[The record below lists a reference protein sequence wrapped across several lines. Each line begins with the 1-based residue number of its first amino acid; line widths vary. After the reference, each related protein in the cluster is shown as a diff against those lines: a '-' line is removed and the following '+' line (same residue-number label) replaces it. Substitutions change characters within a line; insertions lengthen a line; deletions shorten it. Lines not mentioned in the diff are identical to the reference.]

1 MNILGVVSLL
11 ATASHFA
18 ARQAFPCPVCRSHK
32 DEITQWKR
40 TTEEYV
46 PYELLNK
53 KFRSAQKTLDREV
66 SHVQAVS
73 NELEKSLKTDGT
85 YVASGEISKL
95 LGGVV
100 ARLQVLKRKAQESI
114 AEELQAGMVCKRRL
128 DHLKDHANTSSS
140 AVNQWRRQRL
150 DRMLVEYFLR
160 KGYYKTAT
168 KLADSSELRDLT
180 NIDVFMVSREVE
192 KSLANHESARCI
204 GWCHDNRSKLRKLG
218 STMEFNLR
226 VQEFIELVRT
236 DRRLDAVK
244 HARKYFANYDDYQLQ
259 EIQCCMGQLAFPAHA
274 YLSPYKDL
282 LDEKRWDK
290 LIETFRQENYRLFQL
305 ASQSVFTVALQAGLS
320 ALKTPQCYSANKEGR
335 NPSCPVCNEALNE
348 LAAPLPF
355 AHCSQS
361 RLVCSISGKPLN
373 EYNQPM
379 MMPNGYVYGEQ
390 ALEKMAQENNGTVIC
405 PKTKEVFPYKKIEK
419 VYVM

>member
-1 MNILGVVSLL
+1 MSDVKSLEHPTL
-11 ATASHFA
+11 
-18 ARQAFPCPVCRSHK
+18 K
-32 DEITQWKR
+32 
-40 TTEEYV
+40 V

-405 PKTKEVFPYKKIEK
+405 PKTKEIGRAHV
-419 VYVM
+419 

>member
-1 MNILGVVSLL
+1 MTDVKSLEHPTL
-11 ATASHFA
+11 
-18 ARQAFPCPVCRSHK
+18 K
-32 DEITQWKR
+32 
-40 TTEEYV
+40 V

-53 KFRSAQKTLDREV
+53 KFRSTQKTLDREV
-66 SHVQAVS
+66 SYVQAVS
-73 NELEKSLKTDGT
+73 NELEKSLKTDES
-85 YVASGEISKL
+85 YVETGEISKL

-128 DHLKDHANTSSS
+128 DHLKEHANSSPS

-150 DRMLVEYFLR
+150 DRMLVDYFLR

-192 KSLANHESARCI
+192 KSLANHETSRCI

-226 VQEFIELVRT
+226 VQEFIELVRS

-244 HARKYFANYDDYQLQ
+244 HARKYFSNYDDYQLQ

-282 LDEKRWDK
+282 LDENRWDK
-290 LIETFRQENYRLFQL
+290 LIETFRHENYRLFQL
-305 ASQSVFTVALQAGLS
+305 ASQSVFTVTLQAGLS
-320 ALKTPQCYSANKEGR
+320 ALKTPRCYSASIEGR
-335 NPSCPVCNEALNE
+335 NPNCPVCNEALNK

-361 RLVCSISGKPLN
+361 RLFCSISGKPLN
-373 EYNQPM
+373 EHNQPM
-379 MMPNGYVYGEQ
+379 MMPNGYVYGEE
-390 ALEKMAQENNGTVIC
+390 ALDKMAQENNGTVIC

>member
-1 MNILGVVSLL
+1 MSDVKSLEHPTL
-11 ATASHFA
+11 
-18 ARQAFPCPVCRSHK
+18 K
-32 DEITQWKR
+32 
-40 TTEEYV
+40 V

-73 NELEKSLKTDGT
+73 NELEKSLKTDGS
-85 YVASGEISKL
+85 YVATGEISKL

-128 DHLKDHANTSSS
+128 DHLKDHANTSPS

-192 KSLANHESARCI
+192 KSLANHETARCI

-390 ALEKMAQENNGTVIC
+390 
-405 PKTKEVFPYKKIEK
+405 Y
-419 VYVM
+419 

>member
-1 MNILGVVSLL
+1 MSDVKSLEHPTL
-11 ATASHFA
+11 
-18 ARQAFPCPVCRSHK
+18 K
-32 DEITQWKR
+32 
-40 TTEEYV
+40 V

-66 SHVQAVS
+66 SHVQTAAS
-73 NELEKSLKTDGT
+73 ELEKGLVGESTG
-85 YVASGEISKL
+85 VASGEITRL

-100 ARLQVLKRKAQESI
+100 ARLQVLKRKAEESI

-128 DHLKDHANTSSS
+128 DHLKEHGNTAPS

-150 DRMLVEYFLR
+150 DRMLIEYFLR

-168 KLADSSELRDLT
+168 KLADNSELRDLT

-192 KSLANHESARCI
+192 KSLANHETARCL

-226 VQEFIELVRT
+226 VQEFVELVRA

-244 HARKYFANYDDYQLQ
+244 HARKCFANYDDYQLQ
-259 EIQCCMGQLAFPAHA
+259 EIQCCMGLLAFPANTD
-274 YLSPYKDL
+274 LSPYKDL
-282 LDEKRWDK
+282 LDEKRWER
-290 LIETFRQENYRLFQL
+290 LIEQFRHENYRLFQL

-320 ALKTPQCYSANKEGR
+320 ALKTPQCYSANREGK

-348 LAAPLPF
+348 LATTLPF

-379 MMPNGYVYGEQ
+379 MMPNGYVYGEH
-390 ALEKMAQENNGTVIC
+390 ALEKMALENNGTVVC